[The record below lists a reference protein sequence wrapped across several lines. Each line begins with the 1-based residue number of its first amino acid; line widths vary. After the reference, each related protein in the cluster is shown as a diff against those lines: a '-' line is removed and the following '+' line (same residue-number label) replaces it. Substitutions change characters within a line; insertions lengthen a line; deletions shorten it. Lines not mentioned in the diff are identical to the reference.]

1 MCKQLTK
8 KLQLKPLQ
16 FHENLSVWKRKGQN
30 LTSHVPSRKSAF
42 KLINFHQL
50 LYQVKIIPNEFCSVS
65 GKANSFFNWNSW
77 RIPKT
82 TDFFNWKSRWY
93 WLISLELSSKDHIF
107 WEGHK
112 MDFGNRK
119 DPLNIQNLVKI
130 GQNSKNSGGKTHF
143 TYLVPN

>member
-1 MCKQLTK
+1 MCQQLTK

-16 FHENLSVWKRKGQN
+16 LHEKLSVWKRKGQN
-30 LTSHVPSRKSAF
+30 LTGLVPSRKSAF

-77 RIPKT
+77 RT
-82 TDFFNWKSRWY
+82 TDFSNWISRWFR
-93 WLISLELSSKDHIF
+93 LISWELSSKVHIF

-112 MDFGNRK
+112 LLRNLHRRFVLCGNGSNLRWRFRK
-119 DPLNIQNLVKI
+119 IFWPSQNMWTL
-130 GQNSKNSGGKTHF
+130 T
-143 TYLVPN
+143 VPK